1 MIKILTENGRILRF
15 VMICQDFDQL
25 FYPILN
31 AVRISQ
37 DFDQL
42 SLLYLNRVSI
52 ASEIKG
58 LLLNNLQIESIW
70 ISNIN
75 AA

>member
-1 MIKILTENGRILRF
+1 
-15 VMICQDFDQL
+15 MICQDFDQL

-42 SLLYLNRVSI
+42 SDVHVPKHHMSHVFNNRYIVQTLLCNFISVPSRSI
-52 ASEIKG
+52 II
-58 LLLNNLQIESIW
+58 LQRRYGTL
-70 ISNIN
+70 
-75 AA
+75 